1 MTSILFLEQSTGR
14 RSDLMFRGRRALI
27 VPDPRGRIA
36 GGHIHCVDSLELS
49 ELLSAEDMA
58 VVPDFLEDG
67 AILASASEI
76 GHGTRLGLEGILEL
90 AEAVGGRVRWVDAGS
105 GKHLPGR
112 ELLEGTDYGEV
123 EVDDVLVLFIVWAI
137 ASHIIRG
144 RAGGVLRELQ
154 GDVINRKWP
163 RSRLRRTSCPQKS
176 LFGAPWL
183 IQYLFTWDGMR
194 EVGKIIFKAGRTVV
208 EEIQPSKLHD
218 EGLDRWALVWRDCG
232 AVRQHGGRWI
242 RIILPR

>member
-123 EVDDVLVLFIVWAI
+123 EVDDVLVLFVVWAI

-144 RAGGVLRELQ
+144 RAGGVLREL
-154 GDVINRKWP
+154 VSPEIAVW
-163 RSRLRRTSCPQKS
+163 RTLVDPV
-176 LFGAPWL
+176 L
-183 IQYLFTWDGMR
+183 
-194 EVGKIIFKAGRTVV
+194 VHVV